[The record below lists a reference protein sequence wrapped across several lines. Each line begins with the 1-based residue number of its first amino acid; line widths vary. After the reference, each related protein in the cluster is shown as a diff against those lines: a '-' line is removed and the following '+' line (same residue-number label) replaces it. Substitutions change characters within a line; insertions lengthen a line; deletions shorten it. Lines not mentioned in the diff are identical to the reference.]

1 MGRAVLTAVTFTVQ
15 PQVTTNFKTWSIGYI
30 FPLLAVAG
38 PAGVPVELRRKN
50 QLNAFLAS
58 CVYLLGMLTS
68 VVFGVYPMVL
78 PARYP
83 TFALTVENAKA
94 SDYGLKIGLIWWV
107 KPGQTWRNE
116 VIGVALATVYSVHV
130 DRSFAGE
137 VPVQTDG
144 QRHGD

>member
-1 MGRAVLTAVTFTVQ
+1 VGRAVLTAVIFTVQ

-107 KPGQTWRNE
+107 
-116 VIGVALATVYSVHV
+116 IGVALATVYFVHV

-144 QRHGD
+144 QGHGD